1 MRAVFWRAVPLRFSY
16 FVLRARI
23 SLSMDREIDPL
34 IEARA
39 WSRSFTSTFSSP
51 EFATRLFLCRILEL
65 YSEMPLSIVWLLNPM
80 LAGSGWLR
88 LSSLPM

>member
-1 MRAVFWRAVPLRFSY
+1 MRAVFWRAVPWRFSY
-16 FVLRARI
+16 LVLSARI
-23 SLSMDREIDPL
+23 SLSMDREMAPR

-51 EFATRLFLCRILEL
+51 EFATRLFLCRSLPL
-65 YSEMPLSIVWLLNPM
+65 YSAIPLSIVWLLSPM

-88 LSSLPM
+88 LPSLPM